1 MYDREHVNETMIN
14 AFLHLEGED
23 LEGKSVREILE
34 TWVDWVDARYKVAR
48 VPDVCYAIVDCNTG
62 DMVSMFNGDDP
73 NTKEKAKETC
83 ASLNE
88 ASPPENENYFR
99 DRNVDIEEISNAYLN
114 MDEESFIDF
123 LQGYGKDE

>member
-14 AFLHLEGED
+14 AFLHLEEEN
-23 LEGKSVREILE
+23 LEGKSVREVLE
-34 TWVDWVDARYKVAR
+34 TWVDWVDARYKVAH

-62 DMVSMFNGDDP
+62 DMVSMFHGDDP
-73 NTKEKAKETC
+73 NAKEKGKEMC
-83 ASLNE
+83 ATLNE
-88 ASPPENENYFR
+88 ASPPENEDYFR

-123 LQGYGKDE
+123 LQGYGRDE

>member
-48 VPDVCYAIVDCNTG
+48 VPDVCYAIIDCNDG
-62 DMVSMFNGDDP
+62 EMVSIFNEGVADA
-73 NTKEKAKETC
+73 KEKAKEMC

-88 ASPPENENYFR
+88 ASPPENENYLR
-99 DRNVDIEEISNAYLN
+99 DNKVDIEEISNAYLN

-123 LQGYGKDE
+123 LLEYGKRE

>member
-14 AFLHLEGED
+14 AFLHLEEEN
-23 LEGKSVREILE
+23 LEGKTVREILE
-34 TWVDWVDARYKVAR
+34 SWVDWVDARYKVAH
-48 VPDVCYAIVDCNTG
+48 VPAVCYAIVDCNTG

-73 NTKEKAKETC
+73 NTKEKAKEMC

-88 ASPPENENYFR
+88 ASPPENEDYFK